1 MVGQNDYIKF
11 IQLEMVMKV
20 HVSNHAEVRM
30 QQRAISADMLEILL
44 EYGHSRFDG
53 RGAAIVSFPKK
64 AVKKLKAELKHQAFV
79 SLEKHLNLYAVM
91 SLDDELLTV
100 GYRTRHMYLH

>member
-1 MVGQNDYIKF
+1 MY
-11 IQLEMVMKV
+11 V
-20 HVSNHAEVRM
+20 HVSQHAEVRM

-53 RGAAIVSFPKK
+53 HGAMIVSFPKQ
-64 AVKKLKAELKHQAFV
+64 AVKKLKAQLNHQALV
-79 SLEKHLNLYAVM
+79 SLEKHLNIYAVM

-100 GYRTRHMYLH
+100 GYRTRHMRLH